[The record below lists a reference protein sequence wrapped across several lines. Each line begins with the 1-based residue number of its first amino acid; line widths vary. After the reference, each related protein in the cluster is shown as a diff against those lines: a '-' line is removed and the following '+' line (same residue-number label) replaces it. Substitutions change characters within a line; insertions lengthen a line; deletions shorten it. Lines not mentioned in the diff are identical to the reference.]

1 VLEIILVDEVTE
13 KMGWIDSHC
22 HLDFADFDQ
31 VSLFQSLLGSDCEA
45 VLVPATQVK
54 YFNRVVGLKNEY
66 PSFVK
71 FALGLH
77 PYFIAEHQESDLDKL
92 SHALVEH
99 KPDALGEFGLDF
111 MLPESSYEQ
120 QIYFF
125 DQQLQLAQQHKLP
138 LVIHCRKAHDQ
149 LASRVKQARFTGGGF
164 IHAFS
169 GSLQQA
175 KRYLDLGFVLGLGG
189 ALTYDRAKAMHK
201 MVAQLPDDGYTLET
215 DSPDMAP
222 SFAQG
227 QVNTPLNIPM
237 IAQHI
242 ARLKNQTVEQVF
254 EDSTHNFY
262 RVFINT

>member
-1 VLEIILVDEVTE
+1 MTLVDEVTE
-13 KMGWIDSHC
+13 NTGWIDSHC

-31 VSLFQSLLGSDCEA
+31 VSLFQGLVNSDCEA
-45 VLVPATQVK
+45 VLIPATQVK
-54 YFNRVVGLKNEY
+54 HFNRVIELKKRY
-66 PSFVK
+66 PSLVK

-77 PYFIAEHQESDLDKL
+77 PYFIAEHQESDLDRL
-92 SHALVEH
+92 SLALIEH

-111 MLPESSYEQ
+111 MLPESSYKQ
-120 QIYFF
+120 QLYFF
-125 DQQLQLAQQHKLP
+125 DQQLQLAKQHKLP

-149 LASRVKQARFTGGGF
+149 LASKVKQAGFTDGGF

-169 GSLQQA
+169 GSIQQA

-201 MVAQLPDDGYTLET
+201 MVAQLPDDAYVLET

-227 QVNTPLNIPM
+227 QVNTPLNIPV

-242 ARLKNQTVEQVF
+242 ARLKNQTVEQVIGH
-254 EDSTHNFY
+254 STYNFH

>member
-1 VLEIILVDEVTE
+1 
-13 KMGWIDSHC
+13 MGWIDSHC
-22 HLDFADFDQ
+22 HLDFTDFDQ
-31 VSLFQSLLGSDCEA
+31 VSLFQALADSNCEA

-54 YFNRVVGLKNEY
+54 HFNRVTALKRSY
-66 PSFVK
+66 PSLVK

-77 PYFIAEHQESDLDKL
+77 PYFIAEHQATDLDVL
-92 SHALVEH
+92 NQSIVEY

-111 MLPESSYEQ
+111 MLPESSFEQ
-120 QIYFF
+120 QFHFF
-125 DQQLQLAQQHKLP
+125 DQQVQLAKVHKLP

-149 LASRVKQARFTGGGF
+149 LASHIKQANFSNGGF
-164 IHAFS
+164 IHGFS
-169 GSLQQA
+169 GSVQQA

-201 MVAQLPDDGYTLET
+201 MVAQLPDDGYVLET
-215 DSPDMAP
+215 DSPDMSP

-242 ARLKNQTVEQVF
+242 ARLKNQTVEQVIAN
-254 EDSTHNFY
+254 STHNFHC
-262 RVFINT
+262 VFSGF